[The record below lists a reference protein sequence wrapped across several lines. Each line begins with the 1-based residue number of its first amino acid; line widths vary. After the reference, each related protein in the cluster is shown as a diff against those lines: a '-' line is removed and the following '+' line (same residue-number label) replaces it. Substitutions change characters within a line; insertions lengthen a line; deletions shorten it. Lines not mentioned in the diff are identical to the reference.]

1 MAVAISKTIFDMD
14 ATSTTTFEEESD
26 GTIHLNKTMDV
37 EPILNINKDEYHSGV
52 NNDAEKGLGRKV
64 ASIPVTVWQ
73 NWIQETNGAIQH
85 DQVLLAKYLN
95 DPDNRF
101 LRTHNSRI

>member
-1 MAVAISKTIFDMD
+1 MSNKNIFDVD
-14 ATSTTTFEEESD
+14 WDGSSVTTFEEEAD
-26 GTIHLNKTMDV
+26 GTVHINKIQDA
-37 EPILNINKDEYHSGV
+37 EPILNINKEEYHTGA
-52 NNDAEKGLGRKV
+52 NDRTASPFGRKV
-64 ASIPVTVWQ
+64 ASIPVTVWE
-73 NWIQETNGAIQH
+73 NWKKETNGAIEH

>member
-1 MAVAISKTIFDMD
+1 MD
-14 ATSTTTFEEESD
+14 ETSVTTFEEESD
-26 GTIHLNKTMDV
+26 GTIHLNKIMDA
-37 EPILNINKDEYHSGV
+37 EPILNINKEEYNSGV
-52 NNDAEKGLGRKV
+52 NNDASKGLGRKV

-73 NWIQETNGAIQH
+73 NWLNETNGAIEY
-85 DQVLLAKYLN
+85 DQALLAKYLN